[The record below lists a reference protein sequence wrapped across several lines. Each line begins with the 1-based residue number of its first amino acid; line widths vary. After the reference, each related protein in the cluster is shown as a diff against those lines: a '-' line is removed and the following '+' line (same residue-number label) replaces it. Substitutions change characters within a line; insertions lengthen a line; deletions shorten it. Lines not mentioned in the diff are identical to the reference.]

1 MLITIQK
8 SENSQFYTIIPI
20 NPIMCGGDS
29 KDPPALY
36 AIGFP
41 FEMKGPVLSS
51 TKIQTRVQGI
61 KKKSYLEQFVLF
73 DSVIHFVRGL
83 CKKNAM
89 KNFLGDFLAKKSPK
103 MTIFCV

>member
-20 NPIMCGGDS
+20 NPITCGGDS

-41 FEMKGPVLSS
+41 FEMKFHHQNLVDFFCIRLKKISS
-51 TKIQTRVQGI
+51 LRDLV
-61 KKKSYLEQFVLF
+61 
-73 DSVIHFVRGL
+73 
-83 CKKNAM
+83 
-89 KNFLGDFLAKKSPK
+89 NFWQLVFCRKSPPFPLLANAH
-103 MTIFCV
+103 IG